1 MSQSPAMSDESDF
14 YGSDEEV
21 EVQVQM
27 RSQIE
32 NAALDNHVESPGSDA
47 MPMDES
53 PPESPPASLPAIIAP
68 TTIRPTSPERST
80 VKRKLS
86 PVEHEPEVAQK
97 RQKVTTMLEQYYS
110 NTVPRTAGLP
120 AEIWQHVF
128 LYLTPDSL
136 SCCLRVNKA
145 FHSYLTSTA
154 ANMSIR
160 LPSRKGGLQRTGLKL
175 IDSEAIWTSARKLF
189 APNLPRPLS
198 GFSEMQMFQLL
209 GGKYCQGCGEA
220 PTGPV
225 NARTPFDAGPGVH
238 GVRIIW
244 SFSARLCGRC
254 FDSSAVKVS
263 LLSLSPC
270 RLSD

>member
-1 MSQSPAMSDESDF
+1 MSDESDF

-27 RSQIE
+27 RSRIE
-32 NAALDNHVESPGSDA
+32 SAALDSHVESPGSDA

-53 PPESPPASLPAIIAP
+53 PPESPPASLAAIIAP
-68 TTIRPTSPERST
+68 TTVPPISPEQST

-86 PVEHEPEVAQK
+86 PVDHEPEIVQK
-97 RQKVTTMLEQYYS
+97 RQKVTTIPEQYYS
-110 NTVPRTAGLP
+110 NTVPRTAGPP

-145 FHSYLTSTA
+145 FHSYLTFTA

-160 LPSRKGGLQRTGLKL
+160 LPSRKGGRQRTGLKL

-209 GGKYCQGCGEA
+209 GGKYCQGCGEP

-225 NARTPFDAGPGVH
+225 NARNPFDAGPGVH

-254 FDSSAVKVS
+254 FDSSAIKVS